1 MTVLY
6 HLNAM
11 DVAPKEEDIFGWIG
25 GITALIYNLPQIYHI
40 FKTKKTQDLSLISWL
55 MRCFAYIMYLIHVYI
70 KKDAALFYTNLLAF
84 VQVVI
89 VTTQIFVYKS
99 SCREKKH
106 GQLSSQSTK
115 FRAPDA
121 ETSSSDDERV

>member
-1 MTVLY
+1 
-6 HLNAM
+6 M
-11 DVAPKEEDIFGWIG
+11 DIEPKWEDIFGWIG
-25 GITALIYNLPQIYHI
+25 GITALVYNLPQIYQI

-55 MRCFAYIMYLIHVYI
+55 MRSFSYIMALIHLYI

-84 VQVVI
+84 VQVLI
-89 VTTQIFVYKS
+89 VTTQIIVYKS

-106 GQLSSQSTK
+106 GRKLPGK
-115 FRAPDA
+115 ERAPDA

>member
-1 MTVLY
+1 
-6 HLNAM
+6 M
-11 DVAPKEEDIFGWIG
+11 DIVPKEEDIFGWIG

-70 KKDAALFYTNLLAF
+70 KKDSALFYTNLLAF
-84 VQVVI
+84 FQVVI
-89 VTTQIFVYKS
+89 VTIQIFVYKS
-99 SCREKKH
+99 SCVNNNNGRK
-106 GQLSSQSTK
+106 LSGEE
-115 FRAPDA
+115 RPPDA